1 MAAAHVG
8 ELAALGLKSLK
19 PQQVCLA
26 GLASCRGGVLF
37 MAGCCCVPS
46 VAPAAPGIRRLR
58 NRAELRPFPPVQI
71 TESHAT
77 AGAASQLVYARI
89 DAPRFSKIYSA
100 KGRWGLL
107 DSMLLTPAAAAADAG
122 STRAARAVST
132 AAPAAATAGASAGSS
147 KQTPAMDLQQVEQA
161 VKRAAADILGE
172 ELGGEERS
180 C

>member
-19 PQQVCLA
+19 PQQVRLA

-37 MAGCCCVPS
+37 MAGCCVPS

-132 AAPAAATAGASAGSS
+132 TAPAAATAGASAGSS

-161 VKRAAADILGE
+161 VKGAAADILGE